1 MSGLGGTPTR
11 RGIGGAIMVRRAR
24 RLHSLSIACT
34 TLVVALLFCPT
45 GHWASA
51 QDLNP
56 GPSTSDSGKA
66 RSGMSEPGVLPTGKS
81 GGMSLQSAGKSGKGD
96 SANRARLFRRP
107 GSGVPPA
114 GERNYVPDEVVIEL
128 PADTT
133 DAAAEALARR
143 FGLARLESFNLQ
155 LTGTKLYRWR
165 ISDRRTVSTVVRALE
180 ADRSVISVSPNY
192 IMRLDGEA
200 TVRDGGSPLE
210 QYALTKLQVQR
221 AHTLARGGRILIA
234 IIDGGVD
241 TSHPELAGVIA
252 ETFDAIGS
260 GEPVHAHGT
269 AVAGAIAAQARLK
282 GTAPA
287 ALILAARAFGAD
299 RDKAEGTTFYV
310 VKAINWAVA
319 RGARIINMSF
329 SGPRD
334 PKIELSLKAARA
346 KGVILVAAAG
356 NAGPR
361 SKPLYPAADPNVI
374 AVTATDAVDKL
385 FPAAVRGP
393 HIAVAAPGVE
403 LWLPGLSGT
412 YQETSGTSFAAAEV
426 SGTVAL
432 LLELKPDLGHDQVRR
447 VLMTTARDLGPRGLD
462 PQFGAGLVDAY
473 RALLSVSPATV
484 GATHPRSATDL
495 H

>member
-1 MSGLGGTPTR
+1 M
-11 RGIGGAIMVRRAR
+11 IRRAQ
-24 RLHSLSIACT
+24 RLRSLWIVCA
-34 TLVVALLFCPT
+34 ALAAAFLFF
-45 GHWASA
+45 
-51 QDLNP
+51 
-56 GPSTSDSGKA
+56 STSDPVSAEDIKPGAPTPDRGKPGTSA
-66 RSGMSEPGVLPTGKS
+66 RGVLPTDHS
-81 GGMSLQSAGKSGKGD
+81 GGMSLQSVGKSGKGD
-96 SANRARLFRRP
+96 SANRVRLFRRP
-107 GSGVPPA
+107 GTGVPPA

-165 ISDRRTVSTVVRALE
+165 ISDRRTVSAVVRALE

-192 IMRLDGEA
+192 IMRLDGE
-200 TVRDGGSPLE
+200 SPLE

-221 AHTLARGGRILIA
+221 AHTLARGDRILIA

-252 ETFDAIGS
+252 DTFDAIGS

-269 AVAGAIAAQARLK
+269 AVAGAIAARARLK

-310 VKAINWAVA
+310 GKAISWAAA

-334 PKIELSLKAARA
+334 PKIELSLRAARD

-374 AVTATDAVDKL
+374 AVTATDAGDKL

-412 YQETSGTSFAAAEV
+412 YQETSGTSVAAAEGE
-426 SGTVAL
+426 GTVAL

-447 VLMTTARDLGPRGLD
+447 VLMTTARDLGQRGLD

-473 RALLSVSPATV
+473 RALLSLRPATV